1 MENLKESCWKLRMV
15 TRYIFYPLNGVWIMN
30 RDWTVSD
37 TGNWI
42 LTLNRIFTSR
52 WMGFFLFWL
61 MLPFKTK
68 PSKKKKQAP
77 VNDDER
83 MRNRMLIFTIRKWQF
98 PPVQLRQWMTE
109 IYWTNGTNFPSW
121 HLCKKK
127 KKKYIS
133 RSYYYYSLDDVSIR
147 KRKKCSRTETRANS
161 CHSKVQ
167 VLSIKS
173 SVLNELTRWMNG
185 FIVLL

>member
-68 PSKKKKQAP
+68 PSKKKQAP

-127 KKKYIS
+127 KKKRNIFPEVIIIILLMMFQFENGKS
-133 RSYYYYSLDDVSIR
+133 AAEPKLVPIR
-147 KRKKCSRTETRANS
+147 AIPKCRFY
-161 CHSKVQ
+161 Q
-167 VLSIKS
+167 
-173 SVLNELTRWMNG
+173 
-185 FIVLL
+185 